1 MELDNPKNLYSKNDL
16 KIEIRHPFQQISKS
30 NSSSGAKNCHWNPK
44 KDTTPEKNSIRKP
57 GTQKSMENCAFFLAI
72 FSAQPGPTN
81 RFLETLHGSSSR
93 FALPFLPSRSCSGW
107 VVFSEISL
115 TTLPFNVFFGGLKEL
130 DQLTQKGVWKDGFF
144 PTCRF
149 VFECD
154 VLTKRGPTKTGFVYK
169 VVKSEQG
176 WHTKFLKYGGWWEI
190 INWFKKSHW
199 IVILMGCLGV
209 LAKKAGLVA

>member
-149 VFECD
+149 FFWVWCFDEERANKNRFRLQGGQKWARLTCQIFEI
-154 VLTKRGPTKTGFVYK
+154 RR
-169 VVKSEQG
+169 
-176 WHTKFLKYGGWWEI
+176 
-190 INWFKKSHW
+190 
-199 IVILMGCLGV
+199 LMRDHKLI
-209 LAKKAGLVA
+209 